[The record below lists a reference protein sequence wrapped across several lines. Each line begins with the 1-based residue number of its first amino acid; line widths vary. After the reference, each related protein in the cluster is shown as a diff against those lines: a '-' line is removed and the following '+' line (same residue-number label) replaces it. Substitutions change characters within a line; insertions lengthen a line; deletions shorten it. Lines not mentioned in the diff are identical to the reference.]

1 LQANGSYLKIYQVIA
16 RIPYGKVATYG
27 QIARLAG
34 FGGQARLAG
43 YALHNLPG
51 DSNVPWHRVINHRG
65 KISYRATFDK
75 HDNLQKKLLELEGI
89 IFNEYGNINLKLY
102 GWNE

>member
-1 LQANGSYLKIYQVIA
+1 MQANGSYLKIYQVIA

-43 YALHNLPG
+43 YALHNLP
-51 DSNVPWHRVINHRG
+51 DNSNLPWHRVINHRG

-75 HDNLQKKLLELEGI
+75 NDNLQKELLRLEGI
-89 IFNEYGNINLKLY
+89 KFNEYEKINLKRY
-102 GWNE
+102 SWNE

>member
-1 LQANGSYLKIYQVIA
+1 LKANGTYIKIYRVVE

-51 DSNVPWHRVINHRG
+51 DSNVPWYRVINRKG
-65 KISYRATFDK
+65 KISYRSAFDK
-75 HDNLQKKLLELEGI
+75 QDNLQKKLLELEGI
-89 IFNEYGNINLKLY
+89 KFNEYEKINLKLY